1 MVENRFWIDKTL
13 AELSDD
19 EWESLCDG
27 CGRCC
32 QIRLEDSETGQLMET
47 AITCRLFDNDSC
59 RCTQYSRRHVEVKN
73 CVSINAD
80 NVSDLYWLPKTCAY
94 KLVDEGQDLHPWHP
108 LVAGNHQAIKEA
120 GISVYGKTISEE
132 HVHQEDIESYIKW
145 V

>member
-1 MVENRFWIDKTL
+1 MSVDIRIPRVLRGHTSGQ
-13 AELSDD
+13 AIV
-19 EWESLCDG
+19 SLD
-27 CGRCC
+27 
-32 QIRLEDSETGQLMET
+32 
-47 AITCRLFDNDSC
+47 
-59 RCTQYSRRHVEVKN
+59 
-73 CVSINAD
+73 AD